1 MIAIKKASTS
11 LIFGRFVS
19 NDDFARMRY
28 LAQEASA
35 ASMARDEEKE
45 KAERADAEAKDARK
59 RAEEAEKR
67 AKDAEFERIKALNA
81 VDRAKEDGRKEGR
94 ALERRKYSE
103 QEWEVIEALH
113 SLHRF
118 KSDVYVQGD
127 NGEEISVA
135 DFVRDKVMQEIKHWD
150 TQAVGMQRSRG
161 ARSR

>member
-1 MIAIKKASTS
+1 M
-11 LIFGRFVS
+11 
-19 NDDFARMRY
+19 
-28 LAQEASA
+28 
-35 ASMARDEEKE
+35 
-45 KAERADAEAKDARK
+45 
-59 RAEEAEKR
+59 
-67 AKDAEFERIKALNA
+67 
-81 VDRAKEDGRKEGR
+81 
-94 ALERRKYSE
+94 ERRKYSE

-135 DFVRDKVMQEIKHWD
+135 DFVRDKVMQEIEHWD